1 MRRLGK
7 MLFGAITVAVIGGT
21 GLCANSSICRAAGEN
36 LTVGE
41 VYNTALEASYGDTF
55 RGVYENYLAGSPL
68 EAEKA
73 DGVDTATGHLSALC
87 KCSGIYFRY
96 SIRYLKRNLLTVII
110 RQIFFS
116 PYIHSVLIFHAPAAL
131 LLPTAEIQVPP
142 KVMRVVLFLKGIYR
156 TG

>member
-73 DGVDTATGHLSALC
+73 DGVDTATGHLMLSRNDL
-87 KCSGIYFRY
+87 SLEGTGGMDFELNRY
-96 SIRYLKRNLLTVII
+96 YDSNEANLPV
-110 RQIFFS
+110 
-116 PYIHSVLIFHAPAAL
+116 
-131 LLPTAEIQVPP
+131 
-142 KVMRVVLFLKGIYR
+142 
-156 TG
+156 

>member
-73 DGVDTATGHLSALC
+73 DGVDTATGHLMLSRNDL
-87 KCSGIYFRY
+87 SLEGTGGMDFE
-96 SIRYLKRNLLTVII
+96 LNLLIEKSPKAYLAKNKGKEYLHTVTYAYYNTNTGYPAEDKPFCLCTLI
-110 RQIFFS
+110 RQ
-116 PYIHSVLIFHAPAAL
+116 
-131 LLPTAEIQVPP
+131 E
-142 KVMRVVLFLKGIYR
+142 
-156 TG
+156 